1 FNAAMAIPAQGL
13 CQIPTSSSQNK
24 E

>member
-1 FNAAMAIPAQGL
+1 NAAMAIPAQGL